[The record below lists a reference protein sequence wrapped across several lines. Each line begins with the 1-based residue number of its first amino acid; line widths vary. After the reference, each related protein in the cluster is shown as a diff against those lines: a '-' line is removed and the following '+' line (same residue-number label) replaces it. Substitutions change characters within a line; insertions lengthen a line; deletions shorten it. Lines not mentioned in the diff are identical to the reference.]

1 VALKQRANGDV
12 NRGECGIY
20 LENEFTQMHENEIY
34 ACEGEGL
41 EIQPLKYEAFSPRI
55 Q

>member
-1 VALKQRANGDV
+1 VALKQRANDDV
-12 NRGECGIY
+12 NSGECGIY
-20 LENEFTQMHENEIY
+20 LKNEFTETREKGIY

-41 EIQPLKYEAFSPRI
+41 GIQPLKYEAFSPRI